1 MDGLD
6 IFLTVSG
13 EIFLM
18 GRWEVGFYNVNGNE
32 KREEIYEPKLLKN
45 LSGVEDF
52 IQSKEFLIFKCENGL
67 KIWKGGSTIK
77 NLNKEKY
84 NETLNGLF
92 NSKGGRIPS
101 FKDLDWVEKK
111 FLAKQITL

>member
-1 MDGLD
+1 M
-6 IFLTVSG
+6 THTNS
-13 EIFLM
+13 
-18 GRWEVGFYNVNGNE
+18 R
-32 KREEIYEPKLLKN
+32 RA
-45 LSGVEDF
+45 
-52 IQSKEFLIFKCENGL
+52 

-101 FKDLDWVEKK
+101 FKDLDLGRKEISSQTNNPLIFKPEN
-111 FLAKQITL
+111 LITRKYPLLSYF